1 MCLKVAK
8 VQTMLTCSPVCAR
21 LLLIIEGINLSW
33 PLGWLHILISHPVC
47 TILDS
52 VVYIIPAHQI
62 ILSLL
67 LRNYTVLQ
75 QWLLF

>member
-1 MCLKVAK
+1 
-8 VQTMLTCSPVCAR
+8 MLTCSPVCAR

-33 PLGWLHILISHPVC
+33 SLGWLHILISHPVY
-47 TILDS
+47 TILAS
-52 VVYIIPAHQI
+52 VVYNIPAHQI